1 MPQPEGLSVAVHR
14 DASDHALGANR
25 TDLEAQFRVE
35 WADPGTGGRV
45 LLVSHEVTVTQA
57 AVVSAWPTTVGQVS
71 DPTTST
77 QPKVM
82 LIDGHSM
89 AYRAFYALPAENFSS
104 ASGQHTNA
112 VYGFTSMLI
121 NVLRD
126 EQPTHVVVA
135 FDVSRATFRSEQYSD
150 YKATRA
156 KSPDEFAGQVSLIQE
171 VLDALNVVH
180 VQLDGY
186 EADDIIATLT
196 DQADQRGWASVIVTG
211 DRDTYQLVDDNTTVL
226 YPVRGVSELSRMTPA
241 AIEAKYGVGPHQYPE
256 LAALVGETSD
266 NLPGVPGVGVKTAAK
281 WLTGYGS
288 LDNLLARVDQ
298 VRGKVGDSL
307 RAHLDDV
314 RRNRQLNHL
323 VRGLTLPVGLDD
335 LAKRGYNRDA
345 VHQLFDA
352 LEFRVLRDRLLETF
366 PIDDAP
372 VEDGFELA
380 GQRLRP
386 GELAGWLA
394 AHAAGELTGLDVA
407 GRWGSG
413 TGELTAVA
421 LASADGAACWTDVA
435 DLSLADEQA
444 LAAWLGD
451 PVRGKAMHAAKGP
464 LLAIWQHG
472 WHLAGLVCDTE
483 LAAYL
488 LRPDQRS
495 YDLADL
501 SIRHL
506 KRELRVDSS
515 GAGPDEQLMLDFGDE
530 SLDEQAEAA
539 MVRARAVIDLA
550 EALTDELDDLGQRSL
565 LAEVEMPLQRI
576 LARME
581 RDGIALDTDVL
592 DGLYAEFDARV
603 RAAEQA
609 AWEAV
614 GQQVNLGSPKQ
625 LQAVLFDQLDLPR
638 TKKIKSGYTTDAEA
652 LEGLFA
658 RTAHPF
664 LAHLLAHRDSIKLR
678 QAVEGLRK
686 AVQDDGRVHTTYLQT
701 IAATGRLSSADPN
714 LQNIPIRTD
723 EGRRVRA
730 AFVVGAGYEA
740 LLSADYSQIEMRV
753 MADVSGDTDLIEA
766 FRSGVDFHTV
776 TASKVF
782 GVPPEEVTGAQRA
795 GVKQMNYGLAY
806 GLSAY
811 GLSTRLGL
819 SVGEARELMD
829 DYFTTFGGVRDYLN
843 DIVAQARRTGYT
855 ETILGRRR
863 YLPDLTSSNR
873 QRREMAERMALNAP
887 IQGSAADIIKI
898 AMIRLDGV
906 LTRAGLKSRILLQI
920 HDELV
925 LEVAPG
931 ERDVVTELVREQMAG
946 AADLKVPLDVSVGYG
961 QTWLAAAH

>member
-1 MPQPEGLSVAVHR
+1 MS
-14 DASDHALGANR
+14 
-25 TDLEAQFRVE
+25 
-35 WADPGTGGRV
+35 GR
-45 LLVSHEVTVTQA
+45 
-57 AVVSAWPTTVGQVS
+57 PTTVGQVT
-71 DPTTST
+71 DPTTSV

-89 AYRAFYALPAENFSS
+89 AYRAFYALPAENFAT

-126 EQPTHVVVA
+126 EQPTHVAVA
-135 FDVSRATFRSEQYSD
+135 FDVSRATFRAEQYSA
-150 YKATRA
+150 YKATRS

-180 VQLDGY
+180 VSLDGY

-196 DQADQRGWASVIVTG
+196 DQADQRGWTSVVVTG
-211 DRDTYQLVDDNTTVL
+211 DRDTFQLVDDHTTVL
-226 YPVRGVSELSRMTPA
+226 YPVRGVSELSRITPA
-241 AIEAKYGVGPHQYPE
+241 AIEAKYGVGPKQYPE

-288 LDNLLARVDQ
+288 LENLLIRADQ

-323 VRGLTLPVGLDD
+323 VRGLALPVSLDD
-335 LAKRGYNRDA
+335 LAARSYNRDA
-345 VHQLFDA
+345 VHRLFDA

-372 VEDGFELA
+372 VGAGFELA

-394 AHAAGELTGLDVA
+394 AHAAGKLTGLDAV

-413 TGELTAVA
+413 TGELSAVA
-421 LASADGAACWTDVA
+421 LASADGAACWFEVA
-435 DLSLADEQA
+435 DLELADEQA
-444 LAAWLGD
+444 LAGWLAD
-451 PVRGKAMHAAKGP
+451 PERGKAMHAAKGP

-472 WHLAGLVCDTE
+472 WQLAGLVCDSE

-506 KRELRVDSS
+506 KRELRVDPS
-515 GAGPDEQLMLDFGDE
+515 GADPEQLMLDFGDG
-530 SLDEQAEAA
+530 SPDEQAEAA
-539 MVRARAVIDLA
+539 MVRARAIVDLA
-550 EALTDELDDLGQRSL
+550 AALVGELDALGQRSL
-565 LAEVEMPLQRI
+565 LDEVEMPLQFI

-581 RDGIALDTDVL
+581 RSGIALDTDVL
-592 DGLYAEFDARV
+592 DGLYAEFDIRV

-614 GQQVNLGSPKQ
+614 GKQVNLGSPKQ

-652 LEGLFA
+652 LEGLYA
-658 RTAHPF
+658 RTEHPF
-664 LAHLLAHRDSIKLR
+664 LAHLLAHRDSVKLR

-730 AFVVGAGYEA
+730 AFVVGAGFEA

-753 MADVSGDTDLIEA
+753 MADASGDTDLIEA

-782 GVPPEEVTGAQRA
+782 GVPLDEVTGSQRA

-811 GLSTRLGL
+811 GLSTRLGV

-843 DIVAQARRTGYT
+843 EIVAQARRTGYT

-898 AMIRLDGV
+898 AMIRLDDA
-906 LTRAGLKSRILLQI
+906 LTRAGLRSRILLQI

-925 LEVAPG
+925 LEVAPD
-931 ERDVVTELVREQMAG
+931 ERDVVTELVREKMAG
-946 AADLKVPLDVSVGYG
+946 AADLKVPLDVSIGYG
-961 QTWLAAAH
+961 DTWLAAAH